1 MNFVFQ
7 TDDMKV
13 LFAVK
18 QSFCVFTFL
27 LFRIGK
33 LILPHVAWKWSFI
46 MNLNSFCTRYTY
58 GKAVR
63 GEATVTLY
71 PTYYSGLLQPIFQ
84 NPVRKVIHID
94 GKANVEFDITKDLQ

>member
-1 MNFVFQ
+1 MI
-7 TDDMKV
+7 
-13 LFAVK
+13 
-18 QSFCVFTFL
+18 S

-33 LILPHVAWKWSFI
+33 LILLYDALRGSLPMD
-46 MNLNSFCTRYTY
+46 MNSLFARYTY

-63 GEATVTLY
+63 GEATVTIY

-84 NPVRKVIHID
+84 NPVRKVIPID

>member
-1 MNFVFQ
+1 
-7 TDDMKV
+7 
-13 LFAVK
+13 
-18 QSFCVFTFL
+18 

-33 LILPHVAWKWSFI
+33 LILLYVALRGALAVN
-46 MNLNSFCTRYTY
+46 MNPFFTRYTY

-63 GEATVTLY
+63 GEATVTIY

-84 NPVRKVIHID
+84 NPVRKVVPID